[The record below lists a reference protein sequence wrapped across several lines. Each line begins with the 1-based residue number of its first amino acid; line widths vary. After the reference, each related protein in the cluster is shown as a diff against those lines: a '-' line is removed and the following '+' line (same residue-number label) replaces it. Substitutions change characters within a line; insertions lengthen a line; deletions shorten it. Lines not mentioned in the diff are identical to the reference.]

1 MQEGERWEG
10 RAESIGS
17 LSTILSEIW
26 IKIVWDMAYYIKIY
40 TIQGRVCPLFCRIPL
55 NCYHFETFI
64 VELLQIDSNLCKIS
78 LMIEKEWEEI

>member
-1 MQEGERWEG
+1 M
-10 RAESIGS
+10 
-17 LSTILSEIW
+17 
-26 IKIVWDMAYYIKIY
+26 
-40 TIQGRVCPLFCRIPL
+40 FCRIPL